1 MPAIWIKA
9 GECGNESMVTVGK
22 TSLTKASVAVE
33 TTCPYIQAFVDD
45 LPESLDIGQELSA
58 PITETTIYRVAEKHV
73 CRNSCVTPAAI
84 LKALEV
90 VGGVYQPA
98 GAQVEFVD
106 GVI

>member
-22 TSLTKASVAVE
+22 TSLTKASVTVE
-33 TTCPYIQAFVDD
+33 STCPYIQAFVDE
-45 LPESLDIGQELSA
+45 LPAELDIGQELSA
-58 PITETTIYRVAEKHV
+58 PITETTIYRTAEKHV
-73 CRNSCVTPAAI
+73 SRNSCVTPAAI

-90 VGGVYQPA
+90 VGGVYLPA
-98 GAQVEFVD
+98 SSQIEFVD